1 MRKVTSS
8 MQEVPQYLTI
18 VEAAAILRV
27 SPLSLQNNITRAPQ
41 SVPPFIRLG
50 RLIMFHSI
58 LLHKFMLDGIANLPS
73 QDHAHLNSVNKKRD
87 DSSQHAHLNSVNK
100 KRANSNNTNQQIT
113 FLSPK
118 RGRPRKS
125 EVNLGGQ

>member
-1 MRKVTSS
+1 
-8 MQEVPQYLTI
+8 MQETPQYLTI

-41 SVPPFIRLG
+41 SVPPFVRLG
-50 RLIMFHSI
+50 RLIRFHSI
-58 LLHKFMLDGIANLPS
+58 LLHQFMLDGIANLPS
-73 QDHAHLNSVNKKRD
+73 QDHAHLNSVNKKR
-87 DSSQHAHLNSVNK
+87 
-100 KRANSNNTNQQIT
+100 ANSNSTNQQAT

-118 RGRPRKS
+118 RGRPGKS